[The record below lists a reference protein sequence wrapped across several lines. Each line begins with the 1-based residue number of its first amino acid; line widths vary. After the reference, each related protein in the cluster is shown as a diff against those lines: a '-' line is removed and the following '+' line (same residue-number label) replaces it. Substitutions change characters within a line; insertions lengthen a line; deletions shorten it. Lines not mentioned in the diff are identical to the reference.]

1 MSGIARPESFE
12 EGVHQL
18 GATVEITKAFADHH
32 RFTKKEILRFL
43 EWCDR
48 RSLDALVTT
57 EKDAVRFP
65 DIDNPAVPML
75 FLRVEIEILRGR
87 DHWEDLLSRLA
98 GESPAK
104 DVKTG
109 DAKRSAVAAP

>member
-12 EGVHQL
+12 EAVRRL
-18 GATVEITKAFADHH
+18 GANVEITKSFADHH
-32 RFTKKEILRFL
+32 RYTKKEILRFL

-65 DIDNPAVPML
+65 EIDRPQVPML

-87 DHWEDLLSRLA
+87 EHWEELLDRVA
-98 GESPAK
+98 GGFSPA
-104 DVKTG
+104 G
-109 DAKRSAVAAP
+109 AKRSAAAAL

>member
-1 MSGIARPESFE
+1 
-12 EGVHQL
+12 
-18 GATVEITKAFADHH
+18 
-32 RFTKKEILRFL
+32 LRFL

-65 DIDNPAVPML
+65 EVDAPAVPMY

-87 DHWEDLLSRLA
+87 EHWEDLLTRVA
-98 GESPAK
+98 GPRP
-104 DVKTG
+104 V
-109 DAKRSAVAAP
+109 

>member
-1 MSGIARPESFE
+1 VRE
-12 EGVHQL
+12 L
-18 GATVEITKAFADHH
+18 GAVVEITKAFADHH

-65 DIDNPAVPML
+65 DIDQPPVPML

-87 DHWEDLLSRLA
+87 EHWDELLARLA
-98 GESPAK
+98 GAP
-104 DVKTG
+104 VKNAG
-109 DAKRSAVAAP
+109 ARRSVAATL